1 MGAVRRT
8 LGEVSFIEVMNA
20 EVVELRLCAGAV
32 VEEGVCEGR
41 SGSQGCSIS
50 GISIS
55 SPRKVYTTPHYNT
68 TLYAARN
75 SAAPFTNP
83 KL

>member
-1 MGAVRRT
+1 MI
-8 LGEVSFIEVMNA
+8 FIKVMMME
-20 EVVELRLCAGAV
+20 EVVVLRLCAEAV
-32 VEEGVCEGR
+32 VGEGVWEGR

-55 SPRKVYTTPHYNT
+55 SPRKAYTTPHYNT